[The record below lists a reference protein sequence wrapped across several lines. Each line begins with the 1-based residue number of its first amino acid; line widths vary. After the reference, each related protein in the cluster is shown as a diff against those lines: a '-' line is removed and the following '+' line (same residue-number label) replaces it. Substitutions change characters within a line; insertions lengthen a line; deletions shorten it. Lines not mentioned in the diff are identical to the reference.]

1 MRKMMFAAFLAFASL
16 SQLLTSTRVAITN
29 KSVASSSGTYSFLEQ
44 LSMKLFLIAPSS
56 RAVQNEGHSR
66 VILHILER
74 TLCAAQKS

>member
-1 MRKMMFAAFLAFASL
+1 MRNVMLAAFLAFASL
-16 SQLLTSTRVAITN
+16 SQLLTSTSIAITN
-29 KSVASSSGTYSFLEQ
+29 KSVASSFGTNPFAMQVSRQ
-44 LSMKLFLIAPSS
+44 SFLIAPSS